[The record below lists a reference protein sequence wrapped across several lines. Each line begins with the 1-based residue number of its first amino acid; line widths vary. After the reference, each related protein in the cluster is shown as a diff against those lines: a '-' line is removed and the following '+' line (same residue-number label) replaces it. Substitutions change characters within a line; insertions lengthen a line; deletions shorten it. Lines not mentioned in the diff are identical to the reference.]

1 MNYPKSLTL
10 VCKVTGVT
18 VKYTNAAIIKKKC
31 EEAGS
36 VESFVSNFV
45 SQRAISAAKRSGAG
59 ATIPAEGS
67 QYVSKG
73 AGKKATPSGKTW
85 KGKLMKAVC
94 DQGVRLGKM
103 STEEYHT
110 QYVTRHYPNKD
121 GSICTVVAPA
131 APALATQ
138 Y

>member
-31 EEAGS
+31 DEAGS

-59 ATIPAEGS
+59 ATITAEDS
-67 QYVSKG
+67 QYTAKG
-73 AGKKATPSGKTW
+73 AGKTPKVKASF
-85 KGKLMKAVC
+85 MKPILQA
-94 DQGVRLGKM
+94 GVEMGKM
-103 STEEYHT
+103 TAEEYAAKYPRQERT
-110 QYVTRHYPNKD
+110 YAAKGSDVIATVYV
-121 GSICTVVAPA
+121 A
-131 APALATQ
+131 Q
-138 Y
+138 